1 MIYNNNNFEK
11 EPKEYHKD
19 KVYSFS
25 SDRYNEN
32 KDIDKTSG
40 NKDLINKIP
49 KINIKRGCMYKNVLS
64 QLKTD

>member
-1 MIYNNNNFEK
+1 MIYNNNNFQK
-11 EPKEYHKD
+11 EPVEFRKNNIYN
-19 KVYSFS
+19 FTS
-25 SDRYNEN
+25 SQYNEN

-64 QLKTD
+64 QLKT